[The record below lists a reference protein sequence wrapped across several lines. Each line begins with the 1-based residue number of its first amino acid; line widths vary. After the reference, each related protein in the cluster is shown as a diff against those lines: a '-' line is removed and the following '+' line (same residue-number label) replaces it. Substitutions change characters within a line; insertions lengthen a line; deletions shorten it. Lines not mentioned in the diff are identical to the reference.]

1 MENKIIDCQMISN
14 NIRETLKGMVKIMN
28 KQPCL
33 AVILIGND
41 NASKIYVENK
51 KKACEYIGIKSMVFE
66 LEEDIT
72 EQALLELINKLNKT
86 KEVNGILVQ
95 LPLPKHINKETIIRA
110 ISTKKDVDCF
120 HPFNVG
126 MMDKEDNLFNPCTAL
141 GCIKVLK
148 ECNVEIEG
156 KHCVILGRS
165 DIVGKPVAN
174 LMLKENATV
183 TICHSKTR
191 NLKEICKS
199 ADIIISAIGKPKFIK
214 EDMVKEGAII
224 LDVGI
229 NRDNENKLCGDVD
242 IDSVINKVSM
252 ITPVPKGLGL
262 LTVSM
267 LMENC
272 LMAFYQQNRI

>member
-165 DIVGKPVAN
+165 DIVGKPVTN

-224 LDVGI
+224 LDIGI
-229 NRDNENKLCGDVD
+229 NRDDENKLCGDVD